1 MNDPTTARAVKVP
14 GPEHP
19 ITLEPDA
26 KRVRVR
32 VGGQLVADSTRTVS
46 LRESTYPAVRYVPRS
61 DVNMALL
68 ERTTHSSYCPYKG
81 TASYF
86 SIPAGGSRSTNAI
99 WTYETP
105 HAAVAAIKEYLAF
118 YPDRVDA
125 IEIGP

>member
-1 MNDPTTARAVKVP
+1 VNNPTSARPVKVP

-19 ITLEPDA
+19 ISIEPDS

-32 VGGQLVADSTRTVS
+32 VGGQTIADSTQTLS

-61 DVNMALL
+61 DVDMTLL
-68 ERTTHSSYCPYKG
+68 ERTVHTTYCPYKG
-81 TASYF
+81 TAAYF
-86 SIPAGGSRSTNAI
+86 SIPAGGNRSANAI

-105 HAAVAAIKEYLAF
+105 HPAVASIKGYLAF

-125 IEIGP
+125 IDIEP